1 MFINFFMALYF
12 LVFLYWLDAN
22 LAKKLTINH
31 HLLDSFIL
39 GAVFGAASSILG
51 ARIAVTATVAA
62 QHAITSTKKPVYP
75 RLCCSHPAKNPGI
88 IILRA
93 MNAVHIA

>member
-22 LAKKLTINH
+22 LAKKLTINYYFPA
-31 HLLDSFIL
+31 SFI
-39 GAVFGAASSILG
+39 FG

-62 QHAITSTKKPVYP
+62 QHAITSTKKPV
-75 RLCCSHPAKNPGI
+75 
-88 IILRA
+88 
-93 MNAVHIA
+93 